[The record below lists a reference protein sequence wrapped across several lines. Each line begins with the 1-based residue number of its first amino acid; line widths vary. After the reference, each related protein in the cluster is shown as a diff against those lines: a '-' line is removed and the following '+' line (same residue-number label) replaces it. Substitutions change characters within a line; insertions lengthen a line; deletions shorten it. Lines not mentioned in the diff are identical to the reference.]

1 VRANVSRSKPGD
13 REVGGLRHFGPLVL
27 RSSSKRKAPGLLAF
41 RLGCS
46 TWVLA
51 VLTALTVALSMRVVG
66 ILLIAALMVLP
77 VIAATRLAASMR
89 STLLIS
95 IAVGLGSVLAGLTV
109 AYYADMPPGGTVVL
123 IAAAVFLLA
132 SGAESLRS
140 R

>member
-1 VRANVSRSKPGD
+1 
-13 REVGGLRHFGPLVL
+13 
-27 RSSSKRKAPGLLAF
+27 LLAF